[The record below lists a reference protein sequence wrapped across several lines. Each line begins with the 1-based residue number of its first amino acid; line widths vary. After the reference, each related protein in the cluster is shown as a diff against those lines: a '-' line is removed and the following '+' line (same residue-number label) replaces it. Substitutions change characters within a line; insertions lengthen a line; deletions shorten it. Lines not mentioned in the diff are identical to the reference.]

1 MKELSCKKYTPSQ
14 WKTSEEEGFK
24 FIKRIL
30 PNGWTAEL
38 QGGND
43 STISDI
49 FIFNEKS
56 EFIFAIEIKQLPSA
70 GGMQFVVDQDENG
83 LFVSDNINP
92 HVPSVLNVLN
102 SVTSRAQKIALDSVT
117 RPIVQDCLVANLI
130 AKNVKFLLITNATN
144 SYFKLLPVSNLFEEV
159 NVNLNFPR
167 PKKSGSRDFPKTLLA
182 EAIIKI
188 GQYFGMEDL
197 SFYPHFEKPKKTMVN
212 IPVANKLSGK
222 QGIYLSEFL
231 YLGTR
236 ISLDS
241 DLHHTYELRKLS
253 GKSHDEIK
261 PTVIINLTK
270 TRRKAKQSEKDAQGL
285 LLDFK

>member
-1 MKELSCKKYTPSQ
+1 MKELSCMKHTQPQ
-14 WKTSEEEGFK
+14 WKISEEEGFK

-49 FIFNEKS
+49 FIFNEKG

-70 GGMQFVVDQDENG
+70 GGMQFVVEQDENG
-83 LFVSDNINP
+83 LFVSSNINP
-92 HVPSVLNVLN
+92 IVPSVLNILN
-102 SVTSRAQKIALDSVT
+102 SVTTRAQKIALDSVT
-117 RPIVQDCLVANLI
+117 RPIVQDCLVASLI
-130 AKNVKFLLITNATN
+130 AKKVKFLLITNATN
-144 SYFKLLPVSNLFEEV
+144 SYFKLLPVSDLFEEV

-167 PKKSGSRDFPKTLLA
+167 PKKSGSRDYPKTLLS
-182 EAIIKI
+182 EAGIKI
-188 GQYFGMEDL
+188 GQYFGTEDL
-197 SFYPHFEKPKKTMVN
+197 VFYPHLEKPKKTMVN
-212 IPVANKLSGK
+212 IPVANQLGGK
-222 QGIYLSEFL
+222 KGIYLSDCL

-241 DLHHTYELRKLS
+241 DSHYTYELRKIS
-253 GKSHDEIK
+253 GKGHDEIK

-270 TRRKAKQSEKDAQGL
+270 TRRKAKQSEKVAHEL
-285 LLDFK
+285 LLVAA